1 MSLTLTPTLT
11 FTFALALALALAQKL
26 LDKKETIESL
36 KAKGFRGSF
45 FNTEDRER
53 ASFFDLG
60 TMGADG
66 RVANERSSFRG
77 SFFGG
82 SSLGRLL
89 LVAGRRQSALDSL
102 GTVSKRNLRAHLKTL
117 VRSLLLLTGRTHEH
131 TCARTRPH
139 TLAHAHTRTQR
150 VSAFPSCITITHHP
164 GLGAR

>member
-1 MSLTLTPTLT
+1 MSLTLALTLN
-11 FTFALALALALAQKL
+11 LALAQKL

-53 ASFFDLG
+53 SSFFDLG

-82 SSLGRLL
+82 SSLGKKLL
-89 LVAGRRQSALDSL
+89 GVRGGHQALDSS
-102 GTVSKRNLRAHLKTL
+102 GAVSKRTLRT
-117 VRSLLLLTGRTHEH
+117 
-131 TCARTRPH
+131 
-139 TLAHAHTRTQR
+139 
-150 VSAFPSCITITHHP
+150 
-164 GLGAR
+164 